1 MLAVTGGHSLVCFST
16 PGQQYFIILK
26 DVNLNNTRD
35 KSPHSLPA
43 TQLPGSVGL
52 FLQPQ
57 LKLPENV
64 PDCIPANPAKTSN
77 LELNWNSRS

>member
-1 MLAVTGGHSLVCFST
+1 MLAVTGGHRLVCFST

-26 DVNLNNTRD
+26 TSISITHMI

-64 PDCIPANPAKTSN
+64 PGCIPANPAKTSN